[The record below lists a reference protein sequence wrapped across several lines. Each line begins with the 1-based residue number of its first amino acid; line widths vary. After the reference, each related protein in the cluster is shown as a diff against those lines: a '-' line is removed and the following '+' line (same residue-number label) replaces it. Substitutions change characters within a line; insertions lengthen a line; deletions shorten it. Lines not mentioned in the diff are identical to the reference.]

1 MERNFVKSR
10 SVMDV
15 VISTSTVVLGCIL
28 AIVPLGAGV
37 AIGGYMLIIL
47 GFLLALMMK
56 SEYRE
61 ELSGEK
67 YQKQEYFF
75 PKEEKNQLLS
85 ALASAP
91 GKIDLGQK
99 GKGQVL
105 RLDIYY
111 SKALGKCYIQLFE
124 YVPYQYVPCSE
135 LVGCELP
142 KISNLLEK

>member
-1 MERNFVKSR
+1 MERNFIKSR

-111 SKALGKCYIQLFE
+111 SKVLGKCYIQLFE
-124 YVPYQYVPCSE
+124 YVPYQYAPCSQ
-135 LVGCELP
+135 LVGCELA

>member
-1 MERNFVKSR
+1 
-10 SVMDV
+10 MDV
-15 VISTSTVVLGCIL
+15 VISTLIIVLGCIL

-47 GFLLALMMK
+47 GFLLALIMK

-67 YQKQEYFF
+67 YIKQEHFF
-75 PKEEKNQLLS
+75 PKDEKNQLLS

-111 SKALGKCYIQLFE
+111 SKALDKCYIQLFE
-124 YVPYQYVPCSE
+124 YVPYQYAPCSQ
-135 LVGCELP
+135 LVGCELA

>member
-124 YVPYQYVPCSE
+124 YVPYQYVPCSQ
-135 LVGCELP
+135 LVGCELA

>member
-15 VISTSTVVLGCIL
+15 VISTSIIVLGCIL

-47 GFLLALMMK
+47 GFLLALIMK

-67 YQKQEYFF
+67 YIKQEHFF
-75 PKEEKNQLLS
+75 PKDEKNQLLS

-111 SKALGKCYIQLFE
+111 SKALDKCYIQLFE
-124 YVPYQYVPCSE
+124 YVPYQYAPCSQM
-135 LVGCELP
+135 VGCELA

>member
-1 MERNFVKSR
+1 
-10 SVMDV
+10 MDV

-124 YVPYQYVPCSE
+124 YVPYQYVPCSQ

>member
-1 MERNFVKSR
+1 
-10 SVMDV
+10 MDV

-124 YVPYQYVPCSE
+124 YVPYQYVPCSQ
-135 LVGCELP
+135 LVGCELA

>member
-1 MERNFVKSR
+1 
-10 SVMDV
+10 MDV
-15 VISTSTVVLGCIL
+15 VISTSIIVLGCIL

-85 ALASAP
+85 AIASAP
-91 GKIDLGQK
+91 GKIDLREQ

-105 RLDIYY
+105 RLDLYY
-111 SKALGKCYIQLFE
+111 SKALDKCYIQLFE
-124 YVPYQYVPCSE
+124 YVPYQYAPCSQM
-135 LVGCELP
+135 VGCELA

>member
-1 MERNFVKSR
+1 
-10 SVMDV
+10 MDV

-75 PKEEKNQLLS
+75 PKRRRTSCSLRLHLLRARLIWVS
-85 ALASAP
+85 R
-91 GKIDLGQK
+91 
-99 GKGQVL
+99 GKG
-105 RLDIYY
+105 RY
-111 SKALGKCYIQLFE
+111 
-124 YVPYQYVPCSE
+124 
-135 LVGCELP
+135 
-142 KISNLLEK
+142 

>member
-85 ALASAP
+85 AIASAP
-91 GKIDLGQK
+91 GKIDLGQQ

-105 RLDIYY
+105 RLDLYY
-111 SKALGKCYIQLFE
+111 SKALDKCYIQLFE
-124 YVPYQYVPCSE
+124 YVPYQYAPCSQ
-135 LVGCELP
+135 LVGCELA
-142 KISNLLEK
+142 KISNLLKK

>member
-10 SVMDV
+10 SVKDV
-15 VISTSTVVLGCIL
+15 VISTSIIVLGCIL

-47 GFLLALMMK
+47 GFLIALLMK

-124 YVPYQYVPCSE
+124 YVPYQYAPCSHMI
-135 LVGCELP
+135 GCELA
-142 KISNLLEK
+142 KISNLLKK

>member
-1 MERNFVKSR
+1 
-10 SVMDV
+10 MDV
-15 VISTSTVVLGCIL
+15 VISTSIIVLGCIL
-28 AIVPLGAGV
+28 AIVPLGAGG
-37 AIGGYMLIIL
+37 ARGGYMLIIL

-67 YQKQEYFF
+67 YQKQEHFF

-85 ALASAP
+85 AIASAP
-91 GKIDLGQK
+91 GKIDLGQQ

-105 RLDIYY
+105 RLDLYY
-111 SKALGKCYIQLFE
+111 SKALDKCYIQLFE
-124 YVPYQYVPCSE
+124 YVPYQYAPCSQ
-135 LVGCELP
+135 LVGCELA

>member
-15 VISTSTVVLGCIL
+15 VISTLIIVLGCIL

-47 GFLLALMMK
+47 GFLLALIMK

-67 YQKQEYFF
+67 YIKQEHFF
-75 PKEEKNQLLS
+75 PKDEKNQLLS

-111 SKALGKCYIQLFE
+111 SKALDKCYIQLFE
-124 YVPYQYVPCSE
+124 YVPYQYAPCSQ
-135 LVGCELP
+135 LVGCELA

>member
-1 MERNFVKSR
+1 
-10 SVMDV
+10 MDV

-56 SEYRE
+56 SEYRK

-85 ALASAP
+85 AIASAP